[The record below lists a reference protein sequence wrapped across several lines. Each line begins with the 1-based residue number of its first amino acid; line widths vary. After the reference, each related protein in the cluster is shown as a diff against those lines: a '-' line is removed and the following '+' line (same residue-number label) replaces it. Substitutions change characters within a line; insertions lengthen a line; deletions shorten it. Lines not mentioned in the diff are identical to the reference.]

1 MDLPGLNL
9 HQLKGKLRGT
19 WAVRV
24 SGNWRVTFKFDG
36 PDAIDVNRV
45 GNSEFEMLTTLDDMS
60 LYTFNKNIAKHYF
73 CRKCGVHPFH
83 RPRSY
88 PELWAV
94 NIRCLEGI
102 DLDDIQPKQVYGS
115 KLD

>member
-1 MDLPGLNL
+1 MKQTYEGSCHCRTVRFRATLDLDECIVCDCSICSK
-9 HQLKGKLRGT
+9 KG
-19 WAVRV
+19 
-24 SGNWRVTFKFDG
+24 
-36 PDAIDVNRV
+36 PIMNRV
-45 GNSEFEMLTTLDDMS
+45 GDSEFKMLTSIEDMS
-60 LYTFNKNIAKHYF
+60 LYSFNKNIAKHYF

-102 DLDDIQPKQVYGS
+102 DLNDIEPRQVYGS

>member
-1 MDLPGLNL
+1 M
-9 HQLKGKLRGT
+9 
-19 WAVRV
+19 
-24 SGNWRVTFKFDG
+24 
-36 PDAIDVNRV
+36 NRV
-45 GNSEFEMLTTLDDMS
+45 GDSEFEILNSIEDMG
-60 LYTFNKNIAKHYF
+60 LYSFNKNIAKHYF

-102 DLDDIQPKQVYGS
+102 DLDDIEPKQVYGS